1 MLIEQRV
8 FNVRVLVASTQD
20 IASQTISKVLIEEHG
35 FQESGSSFEGSPVY
49 SLGNSALL
57 ITTSRDMIFANHLEQ
72 HFEAQVFVF
81 CSRHRA
87 QSGRPALLVHSTG
100 NFGADASFGGA
111 PEQLSIS
118 TASLVST
125 ALRRLKI
132 ERDQRSMEEFDVTLE
147 VTHHGPTSMNT
158 PMLFIELG
166 SDESHWRNMDGAR
179 TVAAAALD
187 CIRAPFQHEASIG
200 FGGTHY
206 ASKFNKLVLERN
218 ARIGHL
224 APKYALDDMSPS
236 LVHQMISRSK
246 ESVARAIIDWKGTN
260 AQQKERLF
268 PILEDCGLEVI
279 RASRV

>member
-1 MLIEQRV
+1 M
-8 FNVRVLVASTQD
+8 RVLVASTQD
-20 IASQTISKVLIEEHG
+20 IASQTISSVLIDDHG
-35 FQESGSSFEGSPVY
+35 FQDSGSSFEGSPVY
-49 SLGNSALL
+49 SLGESALL
-57 ITTSRDMIFANHLEQ
+57 ITTNRDMIFANHLEQ
-72 HFEAQVFVF
+72 HFEAQVFIF

-87 QSGRPALLVHSTG
+87 QSGRAALLVHSTG
-100 NFGADASFGGA
+100 NFGADSSFGGE
-111 PEQLSIS
+111 PEQLSVS

-166 SDESHWRNMDGAR
+166 SDESHWRNMDGAKA
-179 TVAAAALD
+179 VAAAAMD
-187 CIRAPFQHEASIG
+187 CIRAPVEHEASIG

-218 ARIGHL
+218 VWIGHI
-224 APKYALDDMSPS
+224 APKYALDEMSPS
-236 LVHQMISRSK
+236 LVRQMISRSREK
-246 ESVARAIIDWKGTN
+246 VTRAIIDWKGTN
-260 AQQKERLF
+260 AEQKGRLF
-268 PILEDCGLEVI
+268 PILEECDLEVI